1 MNYLD
6 IVNKVLVRLREN
18 QVGSLTENSYSTLI
32 ADLVNVVKREIEN
45 SWEWSVL
52 RTTLSATTTNGL
64 FNYVLN
70 GFGTTSRVLYVFN
83 DTDDITMRN
92 MPSDWFDRQFLMSTI
107 QRGSPAFYNFNG
119 VDASGD
125 MQVDV
130 FPIPDAAY
138 DLRFNIVMPQ
148 PDLVNATDTLLINS
162 NLLIEGVV
170 SRALMERGEDGGSA
184 DQELRYR
191 NMLADFISI
200 EAGHR
205 PTETVW
211 TPS

>member
-1 MNYLD
+1 MTYLD

-45 SWEWSVL
+45 SWEWSAL

-119 VDASGD
+119 VDANGD

-130 FPIPDAAY
+130 FPIPDAAN

>member
-1 MNYLD
+1 MTYLD

-205 PTETVW
+205 PTETTWVAA
-211 TPS
+211 

>member
-1 MNYLD
+1 MTYLD

-45 SWEWSVL
+45 SWEWSAL

-64 FNYVLN
+64 FNYVLE
-70 GFGTTSRVLYVFN
+70 GFGTTSRVLNVFN
-83 DTDDITMRN
+83 DTDNITMRN
-92 MPSDWFDRQFLMSTI
+92 MPSNWFDRQFLMSTV
-107 QRGSPAFYNFNG
+107 QTGSPAFYSFNG
-119 VDASGD
+119 VDANGD

-130 FPIPDAAY
+130 FPIPDATY
-138 DLRFNIVMPQ
+138 ELRFNIVMPQ
-148 PDLVNATDTLLINS
+148 PDLTESTDTLLINP

-205 PTETVW
+205 PTETIWV
-211 TPS
+211 SF

>member
-45 SWEWSVL
+45 SWEWSAL

-119 VDASGD
+119 VDANGD

-200 EAGHR
+200 EVGHR

-211 TPS
+211 VAN

>member
-1 MNYLD
+1 MTYLD

-45 SWEWSVL
+45 SWDWHVL

-64 FNYVLN
+64 FNYVLQ
-70 GFGTTSRVLYVFN
+70 GFGTTSRVLNVFN
-83 DTDDITMRN
+83 DTDDIVMRN
-92 MPSDWFDRQFLMSTI
+92 MPSNWFDSQFLMSTI
-107 QRGSPAFYNFNG
+107 QRGSPAFYSFNG
-119 VDASGD
+119 VNSSGD
-125 MQVDV
+125 IQVDV

-138 DLRFNIVMPQ
+138 DLRFNIAMPQ
-148 PDLVNATDTLLINS
+148 PDLVNATDTLLINP
-162 NLLIEGVV
+162 NLLIEGVI

-211 TPS
+211 VAG

>member
-1 MNYLD
+1 MTYLE

-18 QVGSLTENSYSTLI
+18 QVGSLTENNYSTLI
-32 ADLVNVVKREIEN
+32 ADLVNVIKREIEN
-45 SWEWSVL
+45 SWEWSAL

-107 QRGSPAFYNFNG
+107 QRGSPAFYSFNG
-119 VDASGD
+119 VDANGD

-148 PDLVNATDTLLINS
+148 PDLVNASDTLLINP

-184 DQELRYR
+184 DQEIRYR

-211 TPS
+211 KPS